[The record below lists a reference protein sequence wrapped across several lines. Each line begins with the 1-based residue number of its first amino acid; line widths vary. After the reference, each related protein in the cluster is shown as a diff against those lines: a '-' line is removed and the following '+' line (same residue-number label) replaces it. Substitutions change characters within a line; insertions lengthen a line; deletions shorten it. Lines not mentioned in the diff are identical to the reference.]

1 MKAYPNPVVATL
13 YVASGFTG
21 KVKYEIFSENGSK
34 VYVAEKE
41 TATGVA
47 QTIDVSSLARGIY
60 ILKVSQGDKAATYPV
75 IRK

>member
-1 MKAYPNPVVATL
+1 MVSTA
-13 YVASGFTG
+13 ASSAAATG

-41 TATGVA
+41 TAAGVA